1 MSVHD
6 VARVLPD
13 PTTLRDRCRAL
24 AVLDAA
30 LGHDPAFTYHRFDA
44 RWGPGEEL
52 ASMDN
57 GSGDEWSI
65 VFAPAGIFVRGF
77 DHESPL
83 SPAGNDSGELWPGLV
98 DTVPE
103 AFAAC
108 VREPAFSF
116 DGTLEATVCLWR
128 ETGDDRWR
136 HGDVVLPADG
146 DDGADHLFGLLTDG
160 TPEAYQD
167 WARDYY
173 ERPVDLDAVREVFA
187 LRPVTPDLLRR
198 LGARQALDELAG
210 ELARIG
216 HPVRRDPA

>member
-6 VARVLPD
+6 VAGVLPD
-13 PTTLRDRCRAL
+13 PATLRDRCRAL

-30 LGHDPAFTYHRFDA
+30 LVSSPPFTYRFDG
-44 RWGPGEEL
+44 RWGPGQEL

-57 GSGDEWSI
+57 GAGDQWSI
-65 VFAPAGIFVRGF
+65 VFAAAGVFVRGF

-83 SPAGNDSGELWPGLV
+83 SPADNDSGELWPGLV

-103 AFAAC
+103 AFAAYL
-108 VREPAFSF
+108 REPAFSL
-116 DGTLEATVCLWR
+116 DGTLAATVCLWR
-128 ETGDDRWR
+128 EIGDDRWR
-136 HGDVVLPADG
+136 HGDVVPPADG
-146 DDGADHLFGLLTDG
+146 DDGADFLFGLLTDG

-167 WARDYY
+167 WAEGYY
-173 ERPVDLDAVREVFA
+173 GRPVDLDAVREVFA

-198 LGARQALDELAG
+198 LGARQPPEELAG

-216 HPVRRDPA
+216 YPMRQDPA